1 MATNLIYEVECQ
13 LDPDIVAD
21 YDEWLPG
28 HVRDVL
34 ACPGFHGASIEMPE
48 TPPGERQRRRIRYRV
63 ESAAA
68 LDHYLENNATRL
80 RTETAERFGGRVH
93 CERRVF
99 KPRHELTLPA
109 HDPQRCLNC
118 GTVVTGRHCA
128 QCGQASDV
136 HVLSMREVFGDV
148 IHSVLHLDSRVW
160 QTLRLLVCRPGELT
174 REFIAGRHQ
183 LYLPPFRLYLVVSI
197 CFFALSALLPDSTF
211 WSVDDEKATTAAEAV
226 KQTKQAPAQLK
237 DLTGELRKE
246 LEAEGVAP
254 EEIEKALARDTSC
267 KVDFSDSES
276 LDTFERA
283 LGRACEKMKLDGGRH
298 FAERF
303 AATAPKLMF
312 LFLPLMA
319 AVALLFYWRPR
330 RLYAEHLVLFLHNHA
345 FTFLLI
351 AVAQAL
357 NALSDVK
364 LPLAGM
370 LTFLA
375 FLLYCYLPYYVY
387 RSMRVV
393 YAEGRFK
400 TLLKFFT
407 LSTIYF
413 LLLGFTMML
422 GLVITML
429 SLS

>member
-1 MATNLIYEVECQ
+1 
-13 LDPDIVAD
+13 
-21 YDEWLPG
+21 
-28 HVRDVL
+28 
-34 ACPGFHGASIEMPE
+34 
-48 TPPGERQRRRIRYRV
+48 
-63 ESAAA
+63 
-68 LDHYLENNATRL
+68 
-80 RTETAERFGGRVH
+80 
-93 CERRVF
+93 
-99 KPRHELTLPA
+99 
-109 HDPQRCLNC
+109 
-118 GTVVTGRHCA
+118 
-128 QCGQASDV
+128 
-136 HVLSMREVFGDV
+136 
-148 IHSVLHLDSRVW
+148 
-160 QTLRLLVCRPGELT
+160 
-174 REFIAGRHQ
+174 
-183 LYLPPFRLYLVVSI
+183 
-197 CFFALSALLPDSTF
+197 
-211 WSVDDEKATTAAEAV
+211 
-226 KQTKQAPAQLK
+226 
-237 DLTGELRKE
+237 
-246 LEAEGVAP
+246 
-254 EEIEKALARDTSC
+254 
-267 KVDFSDSES
+267 
-276 LDTFERA
+276 
-283 LGRACEKMKLDGGRH
+283 MKLDGGRH

-357 NALSDVK
+357 NALSDIK